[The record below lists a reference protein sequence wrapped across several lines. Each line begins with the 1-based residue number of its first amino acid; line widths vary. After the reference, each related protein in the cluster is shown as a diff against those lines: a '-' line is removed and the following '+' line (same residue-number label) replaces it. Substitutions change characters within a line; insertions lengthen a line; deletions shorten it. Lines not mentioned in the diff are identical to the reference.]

1 VSFQQDEEEDED
13 ISSHKSYESQGKPD
27 IELQKEE
34 EQPRGA
40 ILEDDQN
47 GQENSRSMEGEEAII
62 NICSG
67 KDSEGRQSI
76 IVVEEKVSGTM

>member
-1 VSFQQDEEEDED
+1 VSFQQDEEDED

-47 GQENSRSMEGEEAII
+47 G
-62 NICSG
+62 
-67 KDSEGRQSI
+67 
-76 IVVEEKVSGTM
+76 